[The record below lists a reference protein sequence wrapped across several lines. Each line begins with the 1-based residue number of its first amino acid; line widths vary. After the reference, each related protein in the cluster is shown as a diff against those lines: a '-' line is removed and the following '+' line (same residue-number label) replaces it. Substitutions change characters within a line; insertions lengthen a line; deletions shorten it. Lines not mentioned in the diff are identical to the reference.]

1 MKRHLPS
8 SFNIPLRTLPIE
20 GASPDRPLR
29 MAVDLSI
36 MPPGGESGGVKP
48 FVIEYLRQL
57 AALEGDRLV
66 LIFLTGSAS
75 HAEVRLIAR
84 PQDELVCV
92 RHIGSEP
99 INQVGNWR
107 NGERLLLPPP
117 LDLLL
122 QLEVDLFYSPL
133 GLPQFACPGIP
144 TISTIVD
151 VLHRD
156 YPSTLSPQHN
166 AVREDLFRELVKIC
180 DRFQCI
186 SQYSASRLHE
196 HFAVPLEQTFCSH
209 IPIHHRLEST
219 EAGTQPPLISTPY
232 FFYPANSWKHKN
244 HETLLV
250 AYHHYRAHHTAGT
263 WDLVLT
269 GHDDERM
276 RQILAVAE
284 NLGIREHVHFFGHL
298 PDHEFT
304 RVWRHAGAMVFP
316 SLHEGFG
323 IPLVEAMHFGVPIVC
338 STAGSLPEVAGNAAL
353 FVDARDPVALASE
366 MSRMASDEKLREE
379 LIVRGRKRLL
389 EFSLTDEIS
398 EFREAVF
405 ATAAGRFLRPWTKG
419 LHPDGWME
427 GLAILGLP
435 AGDGLLRIKLRV
447 GPNPVA
453 RRLRVYVGQTAYGGF
468 DIPEGIASEIELE
481 VDSKHRS
488 LVLEIPD
495 AKNLSP
501 DDHRTHGIILTSA
514 GVTNADGQVHDL
526 LGAKS

>member
-1 MKRHLPS
+1 MV
-8 SFNIPLRTLPIE
+8 
-20 GASPDRPLR
+20 
-29 MAVDLSI
+29 VDLSI

-48 FVIEYLRQL
+48 FVVEYLRQL
-57 AALEGDRLV
+57 AALEGDRLA

-75 HAEVRLIAR
+75 HAEVRLLAR
-84 PQDELVCV
+84 AQDELVCV
-92 RHIGSEP
+92 RHTTHEP
-99 INQVGNWR
+99 VDPVGNWR
-107 NGERLLLPPP
+107 NGERLLSVPP

-122 QLEVDLFYSPL
+122 QLEADLFYSPL

-156 YPSTLSPQHN
+156 YPSTLTPQLN
-166 AVREDLFRELVKIC
+166 TVREDLFRDLVKIC

-186 SQYSASRLHE
+186 SQYSAGRLHE
-196 HFAVPLEQTFCSH
+196 HFAVPLTQTFCSH

-219 EAGTQPPLISTPY
+219 VAGMQPPLVSAPY
-232 FFYPANSWKHKN
+232 FLYPANSWKHKN

-250 AYHHYRAHHTAGT
+250 AYHHYRAHNNTGT

-276 RQILAVAE
+276 REVLLMAE
-284 NLGIREHVHFFGHL
+284 NLGIRQHVHFFGHL
-298 PDHEFT
+298 PDREFT
-304 RVWRHAGAMVFP
+304 GVWRHAGALVFP

-323 IPLVEAMHFGVPIVC
+323 IPLVEAMHFGIPIVS

-366 MSRMASDEKLREE
+366 MGRMSSNEKLRAE

-389 EFSLTDEIS
+389 EFSLADEIA
-398 EFREAVF
+398 EFQEAVF
-405 ATAAGRFLRPWTKG
+405 ATASRRFLRLWTKG
-419 LHPDGWME
+419 LHPDGWIE
-427 GLAILGLP
+427 GLAVLGLP
-435 AGDGLLRIKLRV
+435 AVDGPLRINLRF

-453 RRLRVYVGQTAYGGF
+453 RRLRIYIGLTAYGGF
-468 DIPEGIASEIELE
+468 DVRARTACEVELE
-481 VDSKHRS
+481 TDSAHRS

-495 AKNLSP
+495 ARNLSP
-501 DDHRTHGIILTSA
+501 DDHRSHGIILTAADVTDAA
-514 GVTNADGQVHDL
+514 GQTHVLIGT
-526 LGAKS
+526 KP